1 MVHIASEI
9 QDGTEIIRMGFS
21 APEGVYFYTI
31 TFVTNCYQEI
41 THKGTVRSADK
52 YKKLTWISLKTITIP
67 LSQCIRQIK
76 TFH

>member
-52 YKKLTWISLKTITIP
+52 YKKLAWISLKTITIP
-67 LSQCIRQIK
+67 LSLFIRQII
-76 TFH
+76 TLH